1 MGINEVLCSLSVMEN
16 FAYPFLMLKDCKIN
30 ADV

>member
-1 MGINEVLCSLSVMEN
+1 MRISEALCSLGVMKSSA
-16 FAYPFLMLKDCKIN
+16 FSFLMLKDCKIN